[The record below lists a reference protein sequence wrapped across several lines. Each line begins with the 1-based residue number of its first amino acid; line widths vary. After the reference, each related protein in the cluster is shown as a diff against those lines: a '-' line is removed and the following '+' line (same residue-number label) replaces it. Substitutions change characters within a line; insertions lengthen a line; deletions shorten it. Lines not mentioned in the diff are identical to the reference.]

1 MLLRQ
6 IFWRSMDQGGNSLL
20 ASFNL
25 FLLSSSQQRC
35 QKPARSCEGQPQSRN
50 RSVPRAMNE
59 IGADRWCKATEDSG
73 GQTICERESGGSYV
87 DRHDLRQEDNH
98 GTVVA
103 AEDKRQPEFDCQKDR
118 KSTRLNSS
126 HITIS
131 YAVF

>member
-87 DRHDLRQEDNH
+87 DRHIVWPPLSS
-98 GTVVA
+98 VA
-103 AEDKRQPEFDCQKDR
+103 LHQR
-118 KSTRLNSS
+118 
-126 HITIS
+126 
-131 YAVF
+131 